1 MKGVFHVCKRVA
13 AGKSMIKSL
22 RAFKVKTGLFLIK
35 HSLCF
40 PLHKEGEFTSVHTH
54 KHSLYSHTKHL
65 LTDTQLCTLPHYS
78 TYIYPFFLTP
88 TQTHIHTQVS
98 TVGCVNA
105 TFGWNV
111 CNPCLDVWVEWG
123 SHHVFSSRLQ
133 CWPEGAQLWTLHAGS
148 QHGVCEN
155 REQYVCACVCGWLC
169 TEVSVCVRMALLS
182 PFTPGGLCVG
192 GILWVYCN
200 IRYDLQWVTHGLMS
214 DLFNVWLV
222 ILL

>member
-40 PLHKEGEFTSVHTH
+40 PLHKEGEFTSAHTQTFALLTHKILANRHSNMHTSTLQHIHLSFFYFSRLHKHTYKRTHTH
-54 KHSLYSHTKHL
+54 
-65 LTDTQLCTLPHYS
+65 
-78 TYIYPFFLTP
+78 
-88 TQTHIHTQVS
+88 THRFPQWGVLMPQ
-98 TVGCVNA
+98 
-105 TFGWNV
+105 FGWNV

-123 SHHVFSSRLQ
+123 SHCVFSSRLQ

-148 QHGVCEN
+148 QHEVCEN

-182 PFTPGGLCVG
+182 PFTPGGL
-192 GILWVYCN
+192 WN
-200 IRYDLQWVTHGLMS
+200 R
-214 DLFNVWLV
+214 NVWEGFCGFPV
-222 ILL
+222 TYRMIYTE